1 MKIEVSNGEIV
12 DKLTILEIKEKKCK
26 DFRKLNNIQKELRYL
41 EGIVE
46 DLCVPIEVVDKLRKI
61 NQVLWDIE
69 DEIRVYE
76 SKHIFD
82 EEFIRLARLVYH
94 TNDKRFE
101 VKNEINS
108 LTLSLFKEEKIL
120 PAYK

>member
-26 DFRKLNNIQKELRYL
+26 DFKKLNNIQKELRYL

-61 NQVLWDIE
+61 NKELWDIE

>member
-1 MKIEVSNGEIV
+1 MKIEVSDGEIV

-26 DFRKLNNIQKELRYL
+26 DFSKLNNIQKELRYL

-46 DLCVPIEVVDKLRKI
+46 DLCIPIELVEKLRKI
-61 NQVLWDIE
+61 NQELWDIE
-69 DEIRVYE
+69 DEIRICE
-76 SKHIFD
+76 SKYVFD

-94 TNDKRFE
+94 TNDKRFK

-108 LTLSLFKEEKIL
+108 FTMSIFKEEKIL
-120 PAYK
+120 PSY

>member
-26 DFRKLNNIQKELRYL
+26 DFRKLSNIQSELRYL
-41 EGIVE
+41 ETIVE
-46 DLCVPIEVVDKLRKI
+46 DLCVPIEVVNKLREI
-61 NQVLWDIE
+61 NQQLWDIE

-101 VKNEINS
+101 VKNQINS
-108 LTLSLFKEEKIL
+108 LTMSMFKEEKIL
-120 PAYK
+120 PSYK

>member
-61 NQVLWDIE
+61 NQELWDIE

-108 LTLSLFKEEKIL
+108 KKFK
-120 PAYK
+120 YKLKLKFKRV

>member
-12 DKLTILEIKEKKCK
+12 DKLTILEIKERKCK

-61 NQVLWDIE
+61 NQELWDIE

>member
-61 NQVLWDIE
+61 NQELWDIE

-76 SKHIFD
+76 SKHSFD
-82 EEFIRLARLVYH
+82 EQFIRLARLVYH

>member
-1 MKIEVSNGEIV
+1 MKIEVSDGEIV

-26 DFRKLNNIQKELRYL
+26 DFAKLSNIQKELRYL

-46 DLCVPIEVVDKLRKI
+46 DLCIPIELVNKLRKI
-61 NQVLWDIE
+61 NQELWDIE
-69 DEIRVYE
+69 DEIRICEGKYV
-76 SKHIFD
+76 FD

-108 LTLSLFKEEKIL
+108 LTMSIFKEEKIL
-120 PAYK
+120 PSY

>member
-61 NQVLWDIE
+61 NQELWDIE

-76 SKHIFD
+76 SRHIFD

>member
-61 NQVLWDIE
+61 NQELWDIE

-120 PAYK
+120 RAYK

>member
-61 NQVLWDIE
+61 NQELWDIE

>member
-26 DFRKLNNIQKELRYL
+26 DFRKLNNIQKELQYL

-61 NQVLWDIE
+61 NQELWDIE

>member
-26 DFRKLNNIQKELRYL
+26 DFQKLNNIQKELRYL
-41 EGIVE
+41 EDIVE
-46 DLCVPIEVVDKLRKI
+46 DLCVPMEVVNKLRKI
-61 NQVLWDIE
+61 NQELWDIE

>member
-1 MKIEVSNGEIV
+1 MKIEVSDGEIV
-12 DKLTILEIKEKKCK
+12 DKLTILGIKENKCK
-26 DFRKLNNIQKELRYL
+26 DFAKLNNIQKELRYL

-46 DLCVPIEVVDKLRKI
+46 DLCIPIELVEKLRKI
-61 NQVLWDIE
+61 NQELWDIE

-82 EEFIRLARLVYH
+82 EEFVRLARLVYH
-94 TNDKRFE
+94 TNDKRFK

-108 LTLSLFKEEKIL
+108 LTMSIFKEEKIL
-120 PAYK
+120 PSY

>member
-1 MKIEVSNGEIV
+1 MKIEVSDGEIV

-26 DFRKLNNIQKELRYL
+26 DFKKLSNIQKELRYL
-41 EGIVE
+41 ETIVE
-46 DLCVPIEVVDKLRKI
+46 DLCIPIEVIDKLRKI
-61 NQVLWDIE
+61 NQELWDIE

-101 VKNEINS
+101 VKNQINS
-108 LTLSLFKEEKIL
+108 LTMSIFKEEKIL
-120 PAYK
+120 PSYK

>member
-1 MKIEVSNGEIV
+1 MKIEVSDGEIV
-12 DKLTILEIKEKKCK
+12 DKLTILEIKENKCK
-26 DFRKLNNIQKELRYL
+26 DFTKLNNIQKELRYL
-41 EGIVE
+41 EKIVE
-46 DLCVPIEVVDKLRKI
+46 DICIPVEVIDKLRKI
-61 NQVLWDIE
+61 NQELWDIE

-82 EEFIRLARLVYH
+82 EEFVRLARLVYH

-108 LTLSLFKEEKIL
+108 LTSSIFKEEKIL
-120 PAYK
+120 PSYK

>member
-26 DFRKLNNIQKELRYL
+26 DIRKLNNIQKELRYL

-61 NQVLWDIE
+61 NQELWDIE